1 VIKPLAVIPVNGYY
15 DMFESLKQPEYIG
28 ENRCPPCTVV
38 NVVIALGIS
47 SIPILIAAYTATLGA
62 PDGPLA
68 LATSGFVLAAS
79 LAAIYLRGYLVP
91 GTPTLTKRYFPEPV
105 LRLFDKAPEQATLE
119 ADAMDTDRADA
130 MDMDGADAMDTDGA
144 DGSASES
151 HDSPE
156 EFLLD
161 VGAVEPCDDG
171 DDLCLTEAFRAVW
184 TDEIEAD
191 RAEGVTAET
200 ITKRLGAPDDE
211 YEITELHG
219 SWVLKNQARN
229 LGQWPSR
236 AALIADSSAAAAL
249 SDWTDRWEH
258 LSVRQRSE
266 LIAGLRV
273 FLEDCPTGDGGV
285 SFEEETV
292 ESCCREHTVLT
303 LNCEETGE
311 RLLEVPAPEGY

>member
-1 VIKPLAVIPVNGYY
+1 
-15 DMFESLKQPEYIG
+15 MFESLKQPEYTG

-47 SIPILIAAYTATLGA
+47 AIPILIAASTATLGA
-62 PDGPLA
+62 PDGPLT
-68 LATSGFVLAAS
+68 LAASGFVLVAS

-119 ADAMDTDRADA
+119 ADAMDTD
-130 MDMDGADAMDTDGA
+130 GADATDTDGVER
-144 DGSASES
+144 ES

-156 EFLLD
+156 AFLLD
-161 VGAVEPCDDG
+161 VGAVEPCD

-191 RAEGVTAET
+191 REEGVTAAT
-200 ITKRLGAPDDE
+200 ITSRLGAPDDE

-219 SWVLKNQARN
+219 SWVLKNSSRN
-229 LGQWPSR
+229 LGQWPSK
-236 AALIADSSAAAAL
+236 AALIADSAAAAAL
-249 SDWTDRWEH
+249 SDWTDRWDH
-258 LSVRQRSE
+258 LSVLQRSE
-266 LIAGLRV
+266 LVAALRV

-292 ESCCREHTVLT
+292 QSCCREHTVLT